1 MAQMTVALRTA
12 DFNALHTVRGI
23 AILNDGII
31 ADRREKAGPTGPGVI
46 FGAAGEQIRA
56 ASAARVNAAIE
67 IMVKCAAKGALG
79 AAFAQDMILFRSQ
92 TLTPCV
98 FGKGDFC
105 HRDNV
110 DWFASIFNGQCG

>member
-1 MAQMTVALRTA
+1 MTQMAVALRTA

-31 ADRREKAGPTGPGVI
+31 ADRREKAGPTGPRVI
-46 FGAAGEQIRA
+46 FGTAGEQICA
-56 ASAARVNAAIE
+56 ASAACVNAAIE
-67 IMVKCAAKGALG
+67 IMVKCAGKSALG
-79 AAFAQDMILFRSQ
+79 AAFAQDMILFSGQ

-98 FGKGDFC
+98 FGEGDFC